1 MMRSQTDRFV
11 WVLAIALIAGIAL
24 RGMRIASK
32 RTIEHD
38 EGISYIAATGH
49 QGEYD
54 RVAAGAAPCGRWV
67 RASDWARLWSPEDS
81 WCFGRIGREL
91 STLDIHP
98 PMYFWLLHVWC
109 TGFGVSLAAG
119 PGLNLALSV
128 VSFFV
133 LFLLARALTRDGTLA
148 AVAAAVWFLSPAA
161 IETTSIARQYELF
174 GLLCIALCWATL
186 RCLKAGSISWR
197 LGMFTAFLTGAGA
210 LTHHYFALPAS
221 GCGLVLVYDAWKRR
235 DSGSFMRVVAAFCGG
250 YLLLAVLHPD
260 FLVALMQRTTEP
272 AAFNSGA
279 LSLRL
284 KLLGYTFSSFA
295 WGWRVITWPI
305 VLLLAMV
312 AVAPPI
318 VRMRAGRPSEPR
330 RMPRFAW
337 SMLFVGGWC
346 AVTGAGLYAGFVSP
360 LTAMGPRYLSFV
372 WPAMA
377 LFVALVYR
385 LGLRADDRWMVVL
398 CALQFAY
405 GALDVQRAGAEQT
418 GLAGMQP
425 IMDKCDAVVLDN
437 VARGILPTIVWHLDP
452 DKPVF
457 AARQSRLLA
466 NVDAWRARFTER
478 SVLVS
483 EMLYA
488 DSPRMRDRVIAR
500 IEEKHGPLWVGPG
513 VWGVGKVVGVQSGLE
528 ALTGPGHSPHSSEAD
543 RQ

>member
-1 MMRSQTDRFV
+1 MDRFV
-11 WVLAIALIAGIAL
+11 WVLAIALMAGIAL
-24 RGMRIASK
+24 RGMRIATK

-49 QGEYD
+49 QGEYE
-54 RVAAGAAPCGRWV
+54 RVAAGTAPCGRWA
-67 RASDWARLWSPEDS
+67 RASDWARLWSAEDS

-98 PMYFWLLHVWC
+98 PLYFWLLHVWC
-109 TGFGVSLAAG
+109 AGFGVSLAAG

-161 IETTSIARQYELF
+161 LETTSIARQYELF
-174 GLLCIALCWATL
+174 GLLSIALCWATL
-186 RCLKAGSISWR
+186 RSLKAG
-197 LGMFTAFLTGAGA
+197 GMPWQSGMLVAFLTGAGA

-221 GCGLVLVYDAWKRR
+221 GCGLVLVYDAWQRR
-235 DSGSFMRVVAAFCGG
+235 DSGFFMRAVAAFGGG
-250 YLLLAVLHPD
+250 YLLFAVLHPG
-260 FLVALMQRTTEP
+260 FP
-272 AAFNSGA
+272 AAFMQLATRPAAFSSGS

-284 KLLGYTFSSFA
+284 KSVGYAFASFA
-295 WGWRVITWPI
+295 WGWRVITWPF
-305 VLLLAMV
+305 VLSLAMV
-312 AVAPPI
+312 AVAPLI
-318 VRMRAGRPSEPR
+318 VRVRAGRPAEPRR

-337 SMLFVGGWC
+337 SILFVGGWC
-346 AVTGAGLYAGFVSP
+346 AVIAVGLYLGFVSP
-360 LTAMGPRYLSFV
+360 LTAMGPRYLSFL

-377 LFVALVYR
+377 LLVALVYR
-385 LGLRADDRWMVVL
+385 LGLRADDRWMAAL

-405 GALDVQRAGAEQT
+405 GALDVQRAGAEQA

-425 IMDKCDAVVLDN
+425 IMDKCDVVVLDN

-466 NVDAWRARFTER
+466 DVDAWRARFTER

-513 VWGVGKVVGVQSGLE
+513 VFGVGKVVGVQGGLE
-528 ALTGPGHSPHSSEAD
+528 ALRTEP
-543 RQ
+543 